1 MQNIKCHLD
10 YHGLLYYVGTAPCG
24 ACVASESPFFDG
36 LVWQVDRPA
45 LTACQYLNRA
55 ILRRRQ
61 TAIRRGKLAC
71 IARTAALVAIVAAVF
86 YLSH

>member
-1 MQNIKCHLD
+1 MQNIKCYHD
-10 YHGLLYYVGTAPCG
+10 YHGELYYTATAPCG
-24 ACVASESPFFDG
+24 ARVASESPFFDE
-36 LVWQVDRPA
+36 LVWEIDRPP

-61 TAIRRGKLAC
+61 TAERRAKLARV
-71 IARTAALVAIVAAVF
+71 ARTAALVAIIAAVF

>member
-10 YHGLLYYVGTAPCG
+10 YHGELYYTATAPCG
-24 ACVASESPFFDG
+24 ARLASESPFFDE
-36 LVWQVDRPA
+36 LVWEIDRPP

-55 ILRRRQ
+55 ILRRRN
-61 TAIRRGKLAC
+61 AAARRAKLAR
-71 IARTAALVAIVAAVF
+71 IARSAALVAIVAAAV